1 MAQSFAAPHISA
13 LINFWRADQFLARRS
28 FFFSFQGRAI
38 LSAAE

>member
-13 LINFWRADQFLARRS
+13 PITFCVPII
-28 FFFSFQGRAI
+28 FFSFQGRAI